1 MEFDPFLT
9 ATAILLVLTMGT
21 VLLYYKRIRRVHE
34 EYEKA
39 RRVVGDIVISFDR
52 QLERQEGKLNEI
64 TRRTDILSSKNET
77 IVDEVGKGEAQLA
90 ALSSEVKDLSKVVQ
104 GVSGRFEGINKKLE
118 EMSEVQKRII
128 QRVDELEK
136 AEHRAPRPKVSE
148 AKIETAIPIKKE
160 KALAPLTETELG
172 VLEILAVE
180 GEKTASEI
188 KKRIQLSREHTSRL
202 MRKLYED
209 GYLERDAR
217 KVPYT
222 YHIKEEMLKI
232 LKKKVQSEV

>member
-9 ATAILLVLTMGT
+9 ATTILLVLTMG
-21 VLLYYKRIRRVHE
+21 VALLYYKRIRRVHE

-39 RRVVGDIVISFDR
+39 KRVVEDIVVSFDR
-52 QLERQEGKLNEI
+52 QLERQGSKLNEI
-64 TRRTDILSSKNET
+64 THRTDALSSKNEMT
-77 IVDEVGKGEAQLA
+77 ADKIGKGEVQLA
-90 ALSSEVKDLSKVVQ
+90 AFASEVKDLSKRVQ
-104 GVSGRFEGINKKLE
+104 EVSGRFEGIDKKLE
-118 EMSEVQKRII
+118 EMAGVQESIT
-128 QRVDELEK
+128 QRVDELKRVEP
-136 AEHRAPRPKVSE
+136 RAPRPKVPE
-148 AKIETAIPIKKE
+148 TKIETAIPIKKE

-209 GYLERDAR
+209 GYLERDMR
-217 KVPYT
+217 KIPYT
-222 YHIKEEMLKI
+222 YHIKEEMLRI
-232 LKKKVQSEV
+232 LKKRGQSEA

>member
-1 MEFDPFLT
+1 VEIDPFLT
-9 ATAILLVLTMGT
+9 ATTILLVLTMGIA
-21 VLLYYKRIRRVHE
+21 LLYYKRIRRVHE

-39 RRVVGDIVISFDR
+39 KGVVGDIVISFDR

-64 TRRTDILSSKNET
+64 TRKTDALSSKNEVIT
-77 IVDEVGKGEAQLA
+77 DKIEKGEAQLA
-90 ALSSEVKDLSKVVQ
+90 ALASEIKDLSKFVQ
-104 GVSGRFEGINKKLE
+104 EVSGRFENVDKKLE
-118 EMSEVQKRII
+118 EMTKVQERIT

-136 AEHRAPRPKVSE
+136 VEHRAPRPKVSE
-148 AKIETAIPIKKE
+148 TKIETAIPIKKE

-188 KKRIQLSREHTSRL
+188 RKRIQLSREHTSRL

-209 GYLERDAR
+209 GYVERDVR
-217 KVPYT
+217 KIPYT
-222 YHIKEEMLKI
+222 YHVKEEMSRI
-232 LKKKVQSEV
+232 LKKKGQGEA

>member
-9 ATAILLVLTMGT
+9 ITTILLVLTMGIT
-21 VLLYYKRIRRVHE
+21 FLYYKRIRRVHE

-39 RRVVGDIVISFDR
+39 KRVVGDIVISFNR

-64 TRRTDILSSKNET
+64 TRRTDVFSSKNEMIT
-77 IVDEVGKGEAQLA
+77 DKIGKGETQLA
-90 ALSSEVKDLSKVVQ
+90 AFASEIKDLSKMAQ
-104 GVSGRFEGINKKLE
+104 EVSEHFEGIDKKLE
-118 EMSEVQKRII
+118 EMSKVQERIT

-136 AEHRAPRPKVSE
+136 VERRAPRLKVSE
-148 AKIETAIPIKKE
+148 AKIETVIPIKKE

-180 GEKTASEI
+180 GEKTASDI

-209 GYLERDAR
+209 GYLERDMR
-217 KVPYT
+217 KIPYT
-222 YHIKEEMLKI
+222 YHVKEEMLRI
-232 LKKKVQSEV
+232 LKKRDQGEA

>member
-1 MEFDPFLT
+1 VGFDPFLT
-9 ATAILLVLTMGT
+9 TTAILLVLTMGIA
-21 VLLYYKRIRRVHE
+21 LLYYKRIRRVNE

-39 RRVVGDIVISFDR
+39 KGVVGDMAISFDR
-52 QLERQEGKLNEI
+52 QLERQGGKLSEI
-64 TRRTDILSSKNET
+64 TRRTDSLSSKNEM
-77 IVDEVGKGEAQLA
+77 IIDKIGKGEAQLA
-90 ALSSEVKDLSKVVQ
+90 TFASEIKDLSKTVQ
-104 GVSGRFEGINKKLE
+104 EVSGSFERMEKKLE
-118 EMSEVQKRII
+118 EMSNVQDRIT

-136 AEHRAPRPKVSE
+136 TEHRALRPKISE
-148 AKIETAIPIKKE
+148 TKIETVIPIKKE

-209 GYLERDAR
+209 GYLERDIQ
-217 KVPYT
+217 KIPYT
-222 YHIKEEMLKI
+222 YHVKEEMLKI
-232 LKKKVQSEV
+232 LKKKGQSQV

>member
-1 MEFDPFLT
+1 MEFDPFLEVT
-9 ATAILLVLTMGT
+9 TILLVLTVGIT
-21 VLLYYKRIRRVHE
+21 LLYYKRIRRVHE

-39 RRVVGDIVISFDR
+39 KRVVGDIVISFDR
-52 QLERQEGKLNEI
+52 QLGRQEGKLNEM
-64 TRRTDILSSKNET
+64 TRRTEALSSKDEM
-77 IVDEVGKGEAQLA
+77 IVDKMGKGEAQLA
-90 ALSSEVKDLSKVVQ
+90 TFVSEIKDLSKRVQ
-104 GVSGRFEGINKKLE
+104 EVSGRFEGVDKKLE
-118 EMSEVQKRII
+118 EMSKVQERVT

-136 AEHRAPRPKVSE
+136 TEHRGPRPKAPE
-148 AKIETAIPIKKE
+148 AKIEAAIPIRKE

-209 GYLERDAR
+209 GYLERDMR
-217 KVPYT
+217 KTPYT

-232 LKKKVQSEV
+232 LKKKGQSEG

>member
-1 MEFDPFLT
+1 VEFDPFLT
-9 ATAILLVLTMGT
+9 ITTILLVLTMGIT
-21 VLLYYKRIRRVHE
+21 FLYYKRIRRVHE

-39 RRVVGDIVISFDR
+39 KRVVGDIVISFNR

-64 TRRTDILSSKNET
+64 TRRTDVFSSKNEMIT
-77 IVDEVGKGEAQLA
+77 DKIGKGETQLA
-90 ALSSEVKDLSKVVQ
+90 AFASEIKDLSKMAQ
-104 GVSGRFEGINKKLE
+104 EVSEHFEGIDKKLE
-118 EMSEVQKRII
+118 EMSKVQERIT

-136 AEHRAPRPKVSE
+136 VERRAPRLKVSE
-148 AKIETAIPIKKE
+148 AKIETVIPIKKE

-180 GEKTASEI
+180 GEKTASDI

-209 GYLERDAR
+209 GYLERDMR
-217 KVPYT
+217 KIPYT
-222 YHIKEEMLKI
+222 YHVKEEMLRI
-232 LKKKVQSEV
+232 LKKRDQGEA

>member
-1 MEFDPFLT
+1 VELDPFLT
-9 ATAILLVLTMGT
+9 VTTILLVLTMG
-21 VLLYYKRIRRVHE
+21 VALLYYKRIRRVHE

-39 RRVVGDIVISFDR
+39 KRVVGDIAISFDR
-52 QLERQEGKLNEI
+52 QLKRQEDKLNEV
-64 TRRTDILSSKNET
+64 TRRTDALSSKNEM
-77 IVDEVGKGEAQLA
+77 IIDKVGKGETQLA
-90 ALSSEVKDLSKVVQ
+90 AFASEIKDLSKTVRE
-104 GVSGRFEGINKKLE
+104 VSGRFEDINKRFE
-118 EMSEVQKRII
+118 EMSGVQGRIT

-136 AEHRAPRPKVSE
+136 AEHRAPRPKISE
-148 AKIETAIPIKKE
+148 AKIETAIPIKRE

-209 GYLERDAR
+209 GYLERDMQ
-217 KVPYT
+217 KIPYT
-222 YHIKEEMLKI
+222 YHVKEEMLRI
-232 LKKKVQSEV
+232 LKKKGQGEA